1 MNFNEAV
8 CNTLDSLHVSKTYI
22 GYDYIIYGLKLL
34 YEDYDRITSIV
45 KSLYIEIAD
54 KYSTSWSCVEKDIR
68 RTVQN
73 IWKIENDEM
82 LKRIFGK
89 SSSEQRI
96 TNKEFFRG
104 LSVYVLHICD
114 SSQMVDNTFLK
125 CPITQQYC
133 KAFSD
138 YCFATESHCG

>member
-1 MNFNEAV
+1 MDFNEAV
-8 CNTLDSLHVSKTYI
+8 CNTLDSLRVSKTYI

-34 YEDYDRITSIV
+34 YEDYDRITSVV

-54 KYSTSWSCVEKDIR
+54 KYSTSWNCVEKDIR
-68 RTVQN
+68 RMVQN

-89 SSSEQRI
+89 SSLEQRI

-104 LSVYVLHICD
+104 LYTYILHICD
-114 SSQMVDNTFLK
+114 SAQMLDSTFLK
-125 CPITQQYC
+125 CPITQRYC